1 MIQQKITMDYNKY
14 EDLLNEIL
22 HKIEKTKKVLVLNE
36 DDKNEYFLMK
46 FYVERDVFQE
56 KFQEESTKNLVNWLF
71 V

>member
-1 MIQQKITMDYNKY
+1 MIQQKITMNYSKY
-14 EDLLNEIL
+14 EDLLSEIL
-22 HKIEKTKKVLVLNE
+22 HKIEKTKKLTNLNE

-56 KFQEESTKNLVNWLF
+56 KFHEESTKNLVNWLF

>member
-1 MIQQKITMDYNKY
+1 MNYHKY
-14 EDLLNEIL
+14 EDLLMEIL
-22 HKIEKTKKVLVLNE
+22 HKIERTKRLMNLNE

-46 FYVERDVFQE
+46 FYVENDVFQE

>member
-1 MIQQKITMDYNKY
+1 MIQQKITMNYSKY

-22 HKIEKTKKVLVLNE
+22 HKIERTKRVMSLNE

-46 FYVERDVFQE
+46 FYVENDIFQE
-56 KFQEESTKNLVNWLF
+56 KFHEESTKNLVNCLF

>member
-1 MIQQKITMDYNKY
+1 MIQQKITMNYHKY
-14 EDLLNEIL
+14 EDLLMEIL
-22 HKIEKTKKVLVLNE
+22 HKIERTKRLMNLNE

-46 FYVERDVFQE
+46 FYVENDVFQE